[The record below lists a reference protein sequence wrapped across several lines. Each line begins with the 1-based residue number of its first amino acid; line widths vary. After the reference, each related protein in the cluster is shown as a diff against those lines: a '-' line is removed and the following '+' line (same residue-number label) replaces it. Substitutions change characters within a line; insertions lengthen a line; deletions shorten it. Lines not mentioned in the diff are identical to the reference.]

1 MVTYG
6 SFPGVKVNVQGGAIA
21 GAEVGREQKHF
32 IVALGEGGSQ
42 AANETVQIQS
52 RSDADAKFGGDSQ
65 LADQYRLARG
75 NGSNPNFI
83 YGVSPEV
90 TEQTLTES
98 GTSTGQLSQAPIIPD
113 SGRIT
118 ATETAAG
125 TDLTVNVEYG
135 TVSAPSAGEININ
148 PATGNW
154 EIESSGDVEIVYD
167 TADYQGAL
175 ESIDREILENE
186 FGIISLVSK
195 FEEHASTLGSVV
207 TSLRS
212 KQKMVLGLT
221 GAEPNATMPGGAPMI
236 DTANYTD
243 GIATE
248 GVFIAGPVETESG
261 RSVIGALGGLV
272 AGNGLGDPVY
282 RESING
288 ITGMKQRVV
297 KAEAGELRDK
307 QVIPIKDQGTTRVA
321 GNGSTST
328 ESDWERA
335 IYQRRIVDLVN
346 ITLTVVGEATIG
358 SVNDQDTRDDL
369 RSALRTELLQLANDD
384 LIKRNTQSETNYFVE
399 VTDTDSDEVSVDVG
413 VSLFGVV
420 KKIPIEITIN
430 T

>member
-6 SFPGVKVNVQGGAIA
+6 SFPGVKVDVQGGSVA
-21 GAEVGREQKHF
+21 GAQIGREQKHF

-42 AANETVQIQS
+42 SSNEAVQIQS
-52 RSDADAKFGGDSQ
+52 RSNADANFGSGSQ

-90 TEQTLTES
+90 TEHTVTES
-98 GTSTGQLSQAPIIPD
+98 AVSTGQLSNTPIIPD
-113 SGRIT
+113 TGRIT

-125 TDLTVNVEYG
+125 TDLAVNLEYG

-167 TADYQGAL
+167 TADYEGAL
-175 ESIDREILENE
+175 ESIGDEILENE
-186 FGIISLVSK
+186 FGVISLVSK

-207 TSLRS
+207 TSLRQKS
-212 KQKMVLGLT
+212 KMVLGVT

-236 DTANYTD
+236 DTANYSD

-248 GVFIAGPVETESG
+248 AVFIAGPVETEGG
-261 RSVIGALGGLV
+261 RNVIGGLGGLI
-272 AGNGLGDPVY
+272 AGTGLGDPVY
-282 RESING
+282 RDSISG

-321 GNGSTST
+321 GNSSTST

-335 IYQRRIVDLVN
+335 IYQRRIVDLIN

-358 SVNDQDTRDDL
+358 AVNDPETRDET
-369 RSALRTELLQLANDD
+369 RSVMRTELLQLANDD
-384 LIKRNTQSETNYFVE
+384 LIKPNTQTETNYFVE
-399 VTDTDSDEVSVDVG
+399 VTETDADTVSVDVG
-413 VSLFGVV
+413 VSLYGVV
-420 KKIPIEITIN
+420 KNIPIQITIE